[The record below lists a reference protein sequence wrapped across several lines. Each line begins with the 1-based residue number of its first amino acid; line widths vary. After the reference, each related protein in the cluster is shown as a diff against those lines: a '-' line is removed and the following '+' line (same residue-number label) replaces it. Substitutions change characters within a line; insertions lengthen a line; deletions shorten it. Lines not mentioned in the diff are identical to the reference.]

1 MKILCVL
8 SGLKGY
14 GRRNTHSFL
23 GQTTWRLGIIMLN
36 EKVPEIWGEE
46 TITRL
51 IIKADNPL
59 YVPSGSI
66 TVTGVSIVF
75 DDVRSQS
82 ASHQERTSKITAS
95 LFSPL
100 FVVQLLL
107 LLVAWS
113 LQRPVWFPMQGS
125 GLLTGPVA
133 HFKHRPAGQKNS
145 PPSTNLLL
153 IRISLS
159 LSSFSLGTNKWCMF
173 WGNVREICSF
183 VCVWDSWVFIS
194 KPACGRKHTLLT
206 AGGHFQCLFSQT
218 ALKCMATQ
226 LINISWWY

>member
-8 SGLKGY
+8 LGLKGFC
-14 GRRNTHSFL
+14 RRNTHSFL

-51 IIKADNPL
+51 LIKADNPL

-66 TVTGVSIVF
+66 TVTTVSIVF
-75 DDVRSQS
+75 DDVRCQS
-82 ASHQERTSKITAS
+82 SSHQERTSKITAS

-133 HFKHRPAGQKNS
+133 HFKHRPAGQKKNPPRAQACCSSASLYHS
-145 PPSTNLLL
+145 P
-153 IRISLS
+153 LS
-159 LSSFSLGTNKWCMF
+159 L
-173 WGNVREICSF
+173 
-183 VCVWDSWVFIS
+183 
-194 KPACGRKHTLLT
+194 
-206 AGGHFQCLFSQT
+206 
-218 ALKCMATQ
+218 
-226 LINISWWY
+226 

>member
-1 MKILCVL
+1 MTWKSMKMLCVL

-14 GRRNTHSFL
+14 RNTHSFL

-36 EKVPEIWGEE
+36 EKVPEIWEE
-46 TITRL
+46 TTITRL
-51 IIKADNPL
+51 LIKADNPL

-75 DDVRSQS
+75 DDVRCQS
-82 ASHQERTSKITAS
+82 TSHQERTSKITAS

-113 LQRPVWFPMQGS
+113 LRRPVWFPVQGS

-145 PPSTNLLL
+145 PRAQACCSSASLYHSP
-153 IRISLS
+153 LS
-159 LSSFSLGTNKWCMF
+159 L
-173 WGNVREICSF
+173 WGQTSDVCSEETWEKF
-183 VCVWDSWVFIS
+183 AVLCVCVCV
-194 KPACGRKHTLLT
+194 R
-206 AGGHFQCLFSQT
+206 
-218 ALKCMATQ
+218 Q
-226 LINISWWY
+226 LSVYL

>member
-1 MKILCVL
+1 MTWKSIKMLCVL

-14 GRRNTHSFL
+14 RNTHSFL

-36 EKVPEIWGEE
+36 EKVPEIWEE
-46 TITRL
+46 TTITRL
-51 IIKADNPL
+51 LIKADNPL

-75 DDVRSQS
+75 DDVRCQS
-82 ASHQERTSKITAS
+82 TGHQERTSKITAS

-113 LQRPVWFPMQGS
+113 LRRPVWFPVQGS

-133 HFKHRPAGQKNS
+133 HFKHRPAGQKKT
-145 PPSTNLLL
+145 PPEHKPAAHPHLSITLLF
-153 IRISLS
+153 LS
-159 LSSFSLGTNKWCMF
+159 GDKQVMYVLRK
-173 WGNVREICSF
+173 VREICSC
-183 VCVWDSWVFIS
+183 VCVCVCVFVYV
-194 KPACGRKHTLLT
+194 CVR
-206 AGGHFQCLFSQT
+206 
-218 ALKCMATQ
+218 Q
-226 LINISWWY
+226 LSVYL

>member
-1 MKILCVL
+1 MTWKSMKIVCVL

-14 GRRNTHSFL
+14 RNTHSFL

-36 EKVPEIWGEE
+36 EKVPDIWGET

-51 IIKADNPL
+51 LIKADNPL

-75 DDVRSQS
+75 DDVRCQS
-82 ASHQERTSKITAS
+82 TGHQERTSKITAS

-113 LQRPVWFPMQGS
+113 LRRPVWFPVQGS

-145 PPSTNLLL
+145 PRAQACCSSASLYHSPLSLWGQTSDVCSEETWEKFAVLCVCETAEC
-153 IRISLS
+153 LS
-159 LSSFSLGTNKWCMF
+159 LSRPVAGSIHSLQLEDTFSVYSVKLHWT
-173 WGNVREICSF
+173 
-183 VCVWDSWVFIS
+183 
-194 KPACGRKHTLLT
+194 ACLL
-206 AGGHFQCLFSQT
+206 S
-218 ALKCMATQ
+218 
-226 LINISWWY
+226 